1 MSYEATITYLSFLM
15 TKGAS
20 ESAFSKVCDIKDYPD
35 LLAQKENV
43 ETTTLSDGAR
53 TYIPGIQNVD
63 GSLDFTANY
72 DLATLTALDALKGLK
87 QDYAVWFGG
96 TEVPGADPTP
106 TGALGKFG
114 GKGELSY
121 TIAGKGVNDVR
132 EINIHVTPASPWA
145 RITD

>member
-1 MSYEATITYLSFLM
+1 MSYTATITYLTFLM
-15 TKGAS
+15 VKGTNS
-20 ESAFSKVCDIKDYPD
+20 TYTKVCDIKDYPD
-35 LLAQKENV
+35 ILAPKEQV

-63 GSLDFTANY
+63 GSMDFTANY
-72 DLATLTALDALKGLK
+72 DLATLTALDALLNTQK
-87 QDYAVWFGG
+87 DYAVWFGG
-96 TEVPGADPTP
+96 TEVAGSDPTP

-121 TIAGKGVNDVR
+121 TISGKGVNDVR
-132 EINIHVTPASPWA
+132 EIVIHVTPSTPWA